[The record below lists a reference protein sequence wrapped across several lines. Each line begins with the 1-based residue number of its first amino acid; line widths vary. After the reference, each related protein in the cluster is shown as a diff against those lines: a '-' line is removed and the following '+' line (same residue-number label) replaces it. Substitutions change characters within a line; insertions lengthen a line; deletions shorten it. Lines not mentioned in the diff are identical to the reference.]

1 MSFSATG
8 LLLASLLYLILLF
21 GIAWGTERGTVL
33 RRWVRHPLVYT
44 LSLGVYAG
52 IWAVYGAIGMAAES
66 GYGFLAYY
74 LGISGAFLLAPSCST
89 RFFVLAGPIN

>member
-8 LLLASLLYLILLF
+8 LLLASLLYLVLLF
-21 GIAWGTERGTVL
+21 GIAWGTEQGTMM

-74 LGISGAFLLAPSCST
+74 LGISGAFLLAP
-89 RFFVLAGPIN
+89 VLPR